1 MNSHSVADPKSWR
14 RFAIVPLRSS
24 SVMQPLQNCGWE
36 SISARECAPG
46 AETKEF
52 APFRLDEVY
61 LYPDF
66 LERAQI

>member
-1 MNSHSVADPKSWR
+1 MNSHSVAEPKSR
-14 RFAIVPLRSS
+14 RSFAIVVLRCS

-52 APFRLDEVY
+52 VPFRLDKVY
-61 LYPDF
+61 LDPDF
-66 LERAQI
+66 LERPQI